1 VPRSTNSQNRRRTW
15 GWAIKLSRY
24 TVIYDACV
32 LYPAPLR
39 DFLMELATAQ
49 IYRAKWTDAI
59 HDEWTRNVLKN
70 RHDLTEEQLK
80 RTRTLMDQCVIDC
93 LVTGFE
99 ELIPSL
105 TLPDEDDRHVL
116 AAAIRCGA
124 DAIVTFN
131 LRDFPDAA
139 LKPYEIEVLHPDDF
153 LHHQFG
159 LDQASVIVAAQR
171 CRSRLKNPPRTAEE
185 YLETLSLQSLPK
197 LVGELVPYASV
208 I

>member
-1 VPRSTNSQNRRRTW
+1 
-15 GWAIKLSRY
+15 
-24 TVIYDACV
+24 
-32 LYPAPLR
+32 
-39 DFLMELATAQ
+39 M
-49 IYRAKWTDAI
+49 
-59 HDEWTRNVLKN
+59 
-70 RHDLTEEQLK
+70 
-80 RTRTLMDQCVIDC
+80 DC

-99 ELIPSL
+99 KLIPSL
-105 TLPDEDDRHVL
+105 TLPDNDDRHVL

-171 CRSRLKNPPRTAEE
+171 CRSRLKNPPRTAKE

-197 LVGELVPYASV
+197 LVGELAPYASV